1 MFGCAALRCI
11 KAMHGIM
18 SVQVAAFPLYVTYK
32 YLNRFYE
39 TPRWTS
45 WRIFRM
51 LLLMVVNDYLYGLAD
66 SINLSITKRFGL
78 KLCGRTGPP
87 TPGSIR

>member
-1 MFGCAALRCI
+1 
-11 KAMHGIM
+11 
-18 SVQVAAFPLYVTYK
+18 
-32 YLNRFYE
+32 
-39 TPRWTS
+39 
-45 WRIFRM
+45 M